1 MSSATTGAIKL
12 LFLNHEL
19 AHRIEDDMRQ
29 GNQQLVDAWRV
40 ADSNSNVQ
48 VLQLDGVL
56 AVYGGPE
63 CPVNEA
69 VGMGIPYPVDAETL
83 SRVEEF
89 YEFNRHATVIR
100 VCPLAHPSLVEA
112 LRNRNYNLASFAY
125 RWVLDL
131 QTWDP
136 PHLHE
141 VDPRVRAA
149 TTDEEIIWA
158 RTVAAGF
165 ADTEDVPSGYDLG
178 LERGFFRMKSSIPVI
193 AIDHGQPAA
202 GGVVAVNG
210 EVAALFATSTRPSY
224 RKRGLQTAMLDWRLR
239 FAKEH
244 GVRIATI
251 ETDPDSNSQRNV
263 ERAGFRLAYVA
274 VQMTQAYKNPEA

>member
-1 MSSATTGAIKL
+1 M

-19 AHRIEDDMRQ
+19 ASQIEDDMRQ
-29 GNQQLVDAWRV
+29 GNQQLVDAWRA
-40 ADSNSNVQ
+40 ADSNSTVQ

-56 AVYGGPE
+56 AVYGGPG

-69 VGMGIPYPVDAETL
+69 VGLGMSHSIDGETL
-83 SRVEEF
+83 TQVEEF
-89 YEFNRHATVIR
+89 YESNRHPTVIR
-100 VCPLAHPSLVEA
+100 VCPLAHPSLIKT
-112 LRNRNYNLASFAY
+112 LQNRNYVLSSFAY

-141 VDPRVRAA
+141 VDPRVREA
-149 TTDEEIIWA
+149 TVDEEITWA

-165 ADTEDVPSGYDLG
+165 IDAEDVPDGYDLG
-178 LERGFFRMKSSIPVI
+178 LYRAFFRMKSSIPVI
-193 AIDHGQPAA
+193 AIDNGQPAA
-202 GGVVAVNG
+202 GGVIALNG

-224 RKRGLQTAMLDWRLR
+224 RKHGLQTAMLDWRLHI
-239 FAKEH
+239 AKEH
-244 GVRIATI
+244 GARIATI

-274 VQMTQAYKNPEA
+274 VQMTRAYKHSEA